1 VTRLPLNPSEKIP
14 GPSLPASE
22 AAVSLSGSTRPRK
35 VLIVDDNRIII
46 KAIEFKLKS
55 KGFEV
60 CSATDGS
67 AAVSAVRREKP
78 DLIVLDVNFPPDVGH
93 GGGIAWDGFLILQWL
108 RQIDEARQTPV
119 IFMSTEE
126 CQDRALAVGAV
137 AFFQKPVNSESFL
150 SVVQRVLGTEEGA

>member
-1 VTRLPLNPSEKIP
+1 
-14 GPSLPASE
+14 LPASE

-126 CQDRALAVGAV
+126 CQDRALAAGAV

-150 SVVQRVLGTEEGA
+150 SVVQRVLGTDESAA